1 MRLSNGFRFLDI
13 FRPSGAVKPSCHVQT
28 NQCGSTIP
36 PCQNNGVCNEGWNR
50 PICDCSGTSFTG
62 PTCGRESVA
71 LAFNGSQH
79 MTVSVGGSHGTRTQ
93 TEELVLRF
101 KTTRPTG
108 LLLLTSAESHSPD
121 RLEISLVAGRVRASV
136 RLGEREKVL
145 LPHELIPCTYTVLH
159 QKQFIDF
166 RIFSRAKVY

>member
-1 MRLSNGFRFLDI
+1 MSISIIL
-13 FRPSGAVKPSCHVQT
+13 GAVKPSCHVQT
-28 NQCGSTIP
+28 NQCGGTVS

-50 PICDCSGTSFTG
+50 PICDCSATSFSG
-62 PTCGRESVA
+62 PTCGRELVT

-79 MTVSVGGSHGTRTQ
+79 MTVWVGGSKGTRTQ

-108 LLLLTSAESHSPD
+108 LLLLTSAESNSPD

-136 RLGEREKVL
+136 RLGDREKVNNFVYSFNVML
-145 LPHELIPCTYTVLH
+145 LFLILTHIHSSFKSFL
-159 QKQFIDF
+159 KI
-166 RIFSRAKVY
+166 RIFLLVKEF